1 VYFLRFAEGR
11 LDRLPALAREL
22 VELRVDLIVAVSAAA
37 VQLASHRQACPAGV
51 EFAWSGASTLGSA
64 RVTCA
69 SEEDRTMKVT
79 SILKAKGGHVATVRP
94 DATIAAVVREL
105 TARSIGAV
113 VVSEDEVNLLGLVSE
128 RDIVHA
134 LGVYG
139 ARTLD
144 LRASDIM
151 TRRPVSC
158 RPDDSVTRLMADM
171 TRHRVRHLP
180 VVEEGRLQGI
190 VSIGDVVKH
199 RLDELE
205 TEANILR
212 EAFIGRH

>member
-1 VYFLRFAEGR
+1 
-11 LDRLPALAREL
+11 
-22 VELRVDLIVAVSAAA
+22 
-37 VQLASHRQACPAGV
+37 
-51 EFAWSGASTLGSA
+51 
-64 RVTCA
+64 
-69 SEEDRTMKVT
+69 
-79 SILKAKGGHVATVRP
+79 
-94 DATIAAVVREL
+94 
-105 TARSIGAV
+105 
-113 VVSEDEVNLLGLVSE
+113 
-128 RDIVHA
+128 
-134 LGVYG
+134 
-139 ARTLD
+139 
-144 LRASDIM
+144 M

>member
-1 VYFLRFAEGR
+1 
-11 LDRLPALAREL
+11 
-22 VELRVDLIVAVSAAA
+22 
-37 VQLASHRQACPAGV
+37 
-51 EFAWSGASTLGSA
+51 
-64 RVTCA
+64 
-69 SEEDRTMKVT
+69 MKVT
-79 SILKAKGGHVATVRP
+79 SILKTKGSQVATVRP
-94 DATIAAVVREL
+94 EATIATILREL
-105 TARSIGAV
+105 TAKSIGTV
-113 VVSEDEVNLLGLVSE
+113 VVSEDGVNLLGLVSE
-128 RDIVHA
+128 RDIVQA

-151 TRRPVSC
+151 VRRPVTC
-158 RPDDSVTRLMADM
+158 QPDDSVTRVMAEM

-180 VVEEGRLQGI
+180 VVEGGRLHGI

-212 EAFIGRH
+212 EGFLARH